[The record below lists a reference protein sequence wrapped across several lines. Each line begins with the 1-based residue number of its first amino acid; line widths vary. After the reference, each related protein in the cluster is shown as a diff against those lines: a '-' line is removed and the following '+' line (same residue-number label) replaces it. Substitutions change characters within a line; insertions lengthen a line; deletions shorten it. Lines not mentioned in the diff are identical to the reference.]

1 MRKKINITIILVLLG
16 CILTAEP
23 LSATPKNII
32 LLIGDGMGFEQ
43 VKAAGMYLNGKAG
56 TLSFESFPNQA
67 EVTTYSADSSVT
79 DSAAAGTAI
88 ATGHKVN
95 NGVISMA
102 YPGDGSELYT
112 LLEYFK
118 ERGKSTGLVSTTY
131 MTHATP
137 AVFGAHEPSRNNI
150 SEIARDYLNQT
161 LPNVLFGGGAN
172 GMSISSA
179 TSAGYTVVTD
189 RTELQ
194 ALDTEN
200 ATMVSGQFG
209 NTHLPYEFDGLGALP
224 HLSEMTHTALNILDN
239 DPDGFF
245 LMVEGGRIDHAGHS
259 NDIQRNIFETIE
271 FSSAVQA
278 AVNWTQTNPG
288 TFILVTSDHE
298 TGGLTVL
305 KNNGQGKFP
314 DVSWTTTGHTGANVP
329 IYASGVNADI
339 ISGIMDNTDIFA
351 VCTSTKK

>member
-161 LPNVLFGGGAN
+161 
-172 GMSISSA
+172 
-179 TSAGYTVVTD
+179 
-189 RTELQ
+189 
-194 ALDTEN
+194 
-200 ATMVSGQFG
+200 
-209 NTHLPYEFDGLGALP
+209 
-224 HLSEMTHTALNILDN
+224 
-239 DPDGFF
+239 
-245 LMVEGGRIDHAGHS
+245 
-259 NDIQRNIFETIE
+259 
-271 FSSAVQA
+271 
-278 AVNWTQTNPG
+278 
-288 TFILVTSDHE
+288 
-298 TGGLTVL
+298 
-305 KNNGQGKFP
+305 
-314 DVSWTTTGHTGANVP
+314 
-329 IYASGVNADI
+329 
-339 ISGIMDNTDIFA
+339 
-351 VCTSTKK
+351 